1 MSVWP
6 VSSSMRRVWATSS
19 SRHISP
25 LTTVMPRVSTLGDCR
40 NIRMDC
46 WSVVAAPRASW
57 SMITLRLVCAVAA
70 LVNTQAS
77 ATAAMLGK
85 ILFRPMVMIDPLVF
99 FAAENSWRLVS
110 LGCVPAQD
118 TCGTNGA
125 YSSLV
130 VVSQGKTVDSEV
142 EWLCQRWSRELT
154 SIADVII
161 RGCLCNLEKRG
172 NLALCCSWA

>member
-1 MSVWP
+1 
-6 VSSSMRRVWATSS
+6 
-19 SRHISP
+19 
-25 LTTVMPRVSTLGDCR
+25 
-40 NIRMDC
+40 
-46 WSVVAAPRASW
+46 
-57 SMITLRLVCAVAA
+57 MITFRLVCAVAA

-99 FAAENSWRLVS
+99 LRLKT
-110 LGCVPAQD
+110 LGGWFPLVVFRRQD

-130 VVSQGKTVDSEV
+130 GASQGKTVDSEV

-172 NLALCCSWA
+172 YLALCCSWA